1 MHPPRSRPLAHRLKH
16 LMRRLD
22 SVRAGYEM
30 LWREGTLAVPRDRT
44 CTREIPIAPNLA
56 ALAPPA
62 VARTC
67 RAPATI
73 AARVVT
79 LVSTLVLRR
88 ALHVPVRVT
97 PAIRAGR
104 SR

>member
-1 MHPPRSRPLAHRLKH
+1 
-16 LMRRLD
+16 
-22 SVRAGYEM
+22 V
-30 LWREGTLAVPRDRT
+30 WWEGWLAVPRDRA
-44 CTREIPIAPNLA
+44 CTREVPIAPKLA

-67 RAPATI
+67 RAPATL

-79 LVSTLVLRR
+79 LISTRVLRR
-88 ALHVPVRVT
+88 ASHVQVRVT